1 MRMDPESSKA
11 RIRAYQMGMAEI
23 MLDRPEAAG
32 KEGKVGWDVPS
43 PPNPPSFILIGMWQ
57 QHGVIK

>member
-1 MRMDPESSKA
+1 MRIDPESSKA

-43 PPNPPSFILIGMWQ
+43 PPNPPSFI
-57 QHGVIK
+57 